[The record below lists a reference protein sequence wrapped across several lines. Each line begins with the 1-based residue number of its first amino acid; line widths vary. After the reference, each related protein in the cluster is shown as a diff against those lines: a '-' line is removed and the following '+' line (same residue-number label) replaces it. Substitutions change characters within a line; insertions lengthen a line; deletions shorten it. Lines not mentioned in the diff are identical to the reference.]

1 MATNAT
7 STALLDDIHV
17 VRRKLLST
25 NAASLYRIPLPSQ
38 HSTTKQTSLSEPHS
52 TPTPGEEG

>member
-1 MATNAT
+1 
-7 STALLDDIHV
+7 V

-25 NAASLYRIPLPSQ
+25 NAASLYRIPLPSR